1 MCYNV
6 IKIKKGIDT
15 MNLNI
20 SGTVR
25 EMSDDELTLAR
36 CQLENALAT
45 LNQENDR
52 RRELRKAEAWRNVV
66 RAINDYTAEFG
77 AIQVETSTCWWAL
90 TGYETVGYFEA
101 YD

>member
-1 MCYNV
+1 
-6 IKIKKGIDT
+6 
-15 MNLNI
+15 MNINI
-20 SGTVR
+20 SGMVCQ
-25 EMSDDELTLAR
+25 MSDDDLTLAR

-52 RRELRKAEAWRNVV
+52 RCELRKTEAWKNVV

-77 AIQVETSTCWWAL
+77 AIQVETSTCWWTL
-90 TGYETVGYFEA
+90 TGYETAGYFEA

>member
-1 MCYNV
+1 
-6 IKIKKGIDT
+6 

-20 SGTVR
+20 GGMVCQ
-25 EMSDDELTLAR
+25 MSDDELTLAR
-36 CQLENALAT
+36 YQLEDALMV

-52 RRELRKAEAWRNVV
+52 RRELRKVEAWKNVV

-77 AIQVETSTCWWAL
+77 AIQVETSTSWWAL

-101 YD
+101 FD